1 MLTEIPTQKV
11 KAGTLTRRLNACG
24 LSLDTS
30 HLGVARADLL
40 ALTDWARRF
49 ELLARQLLLVPRGQE
64 VLVLLSNEKAGAVQP
79 VLGAPLGLSNAV
91 QGCPAR
97 STPCGGPWHTR
108 TCDRQ
113 ICPDRRSPALA
124 TPPVAAHDQQSNARL
139 LQTLRV
145 FLEQNRSWQAA
156 AGTLHIHKT
165 SLTYRIRR
173 IEELTGRR
181 SATPLMWPR
190 CGWPCRRRISSG
202 TRGRTTHHP
211 SDDRETVYRLLWS
224 RSPRCLHHS
233 GMRATTLISKS
244 KPASQLT
251 PTAVQFG

>member
-1 MLTEIPTQKV
+1 MLGIALEHCHVEHERDFRERAELLTEIPTQKV

-30 HLGVARADLL
+30 HLGIARTDPV

-49 ELLARQLLLVPRGQE
+49 ELLAGTLFLVPRGQE

-97 STPCGGPWHTR
+97 STPCGGPWHAR

-124 TPPVAAHDQQSNARL
+124 TPVHPGG
-139 LQTLRV
+139 
-145 FLEQNRSWQAA
+145 
-156 AGTLHIHKT
+156 AGYLPLY
-165 SLTYRIRR
+165 SGA
-173 IEELTGRR
+173 GRG
-181 SATPLMWPR
+181 A
-190 CGWPCRRRISSG
+190 
-202 TRGRTTHHP
+202 
-211 SDDRETVYRLLWS
+211 
-224 RSPRCLHHS
+224 
-233 GMRATTLISKS
+233 
-244 KPASQLT
+244 
-251 PTAVQFG
+251 